1 MVNGRT
7 VIWNSFN
14 LFNEYEQ
21 LEGCLV
27 HLQQLVQNVQN
38 DFDGDLINM
47 SSPCYA
53 SLLALKKETL
63 SEQYSKFCDR

>member
-1 MVNGRT
+1 MVNYRLI
-7 VIWNSFN
+7 VWNLVN
-14 LFNEYEQ
+14 PFNEYEH